1 MSDTSGTLPL
11 LHKKPLPNYDVVP
24 LRSEDILVAAVQ
36 TRLKNV
42 DPKNPKPGMKE
53 NLTHLLDCIDVAQ
66 G

>member
-42 DPKNPKPGMKE
+42 DPKNPKPEMKE